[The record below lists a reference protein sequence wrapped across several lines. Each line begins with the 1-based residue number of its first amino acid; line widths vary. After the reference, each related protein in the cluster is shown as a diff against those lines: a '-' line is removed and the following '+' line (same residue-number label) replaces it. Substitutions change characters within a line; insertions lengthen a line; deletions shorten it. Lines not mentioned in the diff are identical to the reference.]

1 MVTAGKRLGKKGA
14 ASSGSSTSLD
24 MLLTM
29 TADMRLV
36 AVVRDRKP
44 RSKIGEMSANGAAV
58 TVCTKVVDASFCTH
72 SSDFS

>member
-1 MVTAGKRLGKKGA
+1 
-14 ASSGSSTSLD
+14 

-36 AVVRDRKP
+36 AVARDRKP
-44 RSKIGEMSANGAAV
+44 RSKIGEINANGAAV
-58 TVCTKVVDASFCTH
+58 TVCTNVVDASFCTH